1 MAAVRGQTAYILDR
15 GLALCRQGD
24 WQRGLLHLGRLA
36 EGMEGAER
44 SSLPGLFYSFL
55 GYGVARCEQRVQE
68 GVKLCR
74 HAIKVEFYQPENYLN
89 LARTLLLLNDRQGA
103 VSAVQRGLKI
113 DPHQP
118 QLVELSR
125 ELGIRRRPVLPF
137 LSRTNPLNR
146 FLGSL
151 RHTLDRPV
159 PSLRSAASRVPG
171 RGPAGG
177 SPAAE

>member
-1 MAAVRGQTAYILDR
+1 MAAARGLNALTLDR

-24 WQRGLLHLGRLA
+24 WERGLLHLGRLA
-36 EGMEGAER
+36 ETAER

-55 GYGVARCEQRVQE
+55 GYGVARCEQRVEE

-89 LARTLLLLNDRQGA
+89 LARTLLLSNDRQGA
-103 VSAVQRGLKI
+103 VAAVQKGLKI

-118 QLVELSR
+118 QLVELAR
-125 ELGIRRRPVLPF
+125 ELGIRRAPVLPF
-137 LSRTNPLNR
+137 LSRRNPLNR

-151 RHTLDRPV
+151 RHTLK
-159 PSLRSAASRVPG
+159 
-171 RGPAGG
+171 RG
-177 SPAAE
+177 